1 MRIWLSRKI
10 LNERIVNYTQQGEG
24 NNKYTKTKRDVDWKS
39 DDAMILGK

>member
-10 LNERIVNYTQQGEG
+10 LNERIVNYTQQDEE